1 MRVKILLCAATLA
14 LAACSSLIDGTRR
27 ENRVYFDDVYFR
39 GAAKAV
45 DKADRRNFVSTA
57 RPVSR
62 SPAGAREAVVYHATK
77 YCIRWFGI
85 SEIAWETDPKA
96 EGLPVVNDTI
106 EVRGTCVE

>member
-1 MRVKILLCAATLA
+1 MRGQILICAASLVLTGCSA
-14 LAACSSLIDGTRR
+14 LFDGTRR

-39 GAAKAV
+39 GSAKAA
-45 DKADRRNFVSTA
+45 DKSDRRNFVSTA

-96 EGLPVVNDTI
+96 EAVPIENDTI
-106 EVRGTCVE
+106 ELRGTCVE